1 VALES
6 GHYIPLQQ
14 PALVTEA
21 IRQAVAGVRDR
32 HTTLTRAD
40 TLTSPLLPGFAL
52 PAALLFDQA

>member
-14 PALVTEA
+14 PALVTAA
-21 IRQAVAGVRDR
+21 IRQAVAGVRDP
-32 HTTLTRAD
+32 HATLTRAD